1 MITPLSEK
9 CFLNLMSALNS
20 VKFGCLAGPNSSGK
34 RQTINLLAQVYILF
48 LELKFTPSLKI
59 KFDSKIIIGMWS
71 IFERDQL

>member
-34 RQTINLLAQVYILF
+34 RQTINLLAQVYIFF
-48 LELKFTPSLKI
+48 LGLKFTHSLKI
-59 KFDSKIIIGMWS
+59 KFDSKIIKGMWS
-71 IFERDQL
+71 IFERD